1 MQWIPCITIYAAS
14 HPDSFNDVAVP
25 NLTQF
30 LNPSQRL
37 KVELYLP
44 RQDTPTIIQAATSS
58 HRYGKSKARDGYL
71 ELELDT
77 YLAVSRKPSRTQ
89 SWKAHSAFVRCT
101 NKFSGIT

>member
-30 LNPSQRL
+30 LKPSQRL

-44 RQDTPTIIQAATSS
+44 RQDTPTIIQGDDDVDVVRTPTFLDEETTSLKCKDS
-58 HRYGKSKARDGYL
+58 FG
-71 ELELDT
+71 
-77 YLAVSRKPSRTQ
+77 
-89 SWKAHSAFVRCT
+89 
-101 NKFSGIT
+101 N